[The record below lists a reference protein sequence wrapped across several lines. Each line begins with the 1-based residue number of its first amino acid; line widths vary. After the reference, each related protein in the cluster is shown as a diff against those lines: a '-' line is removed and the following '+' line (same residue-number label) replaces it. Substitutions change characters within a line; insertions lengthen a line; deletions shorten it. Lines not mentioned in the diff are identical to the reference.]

1 MTSFAHA
8 SVFGMALAGK
18 RPRPRLG
25 RLDGKRAQ
33 ARNGVW
39 RLFSAAGADTPTF
52 AHFTDPGF
60 ASRNKIAA
68 SRRPPLR
75 SGRCRLRSAVQTG
88 ARSP

>member
-25 RLDGKRAQ
+25 RSDGKRAQ

-39 RLFSAAGADTPTF
+39 RLFSAAGADTPHLPT
-52 AHFTDPGF
+52 
-60 ASRNKIAA
+60 
-68 SRRPPLR
+68 
-75 SGRCRLRSAVQTG
+75 
-88 ARSP
+88 SPIPALHRETK